1 MSPLRSLAAAFC
13 LSATVPLTA
22 QAKALQVVATIPELV
37 DIVQRVGGDLV
48 SVRGI
53 ARGPEDI
60 HQVVMRPSFVT
71 KLNQADAVV
80 YMGLGLE
87 DSFLP
92 PLLSVAANPK
102 MRADEV
108 KLCAGEACIDC
119 SDGVKVLEK
128 PESLSRAEGDI
139 HPQGN
144 PHYNLDPS
152 DGVLIARNIASG
164 LSRIDPGHR
173 GDYQRNLKAYL
184 DELEPK
190 VALWRKAAAPL
201 KGVKAVSYHKDVA
214 YLARFTGID
223 FIDAVE
229 LKPGVAATPKHLEA
243 LVKKMREQEVK
254 LIVRERHFE
263 PKTCDWLA
271 EQTGATVAVIGA
283 MAKALP
289 KTDTFIGFSEQN
301 LKALLGAMGKAD

>member
-1 MSPLRSLAAAFC
+1 M
-13 LSATVPLTA
+13 
-22 QAKALQVVATIPELV
+22 
-37 DIVQRVGGDLV
+37 
-48 SVRGI
+48 
-53 ARGPEDI
+53 
-60 HQVVMRPSFVT
+60 
-71 KLNQADAVV
+71 
-80 YMGLGLE
+80 
-87 DSFLP
+87 
-92 PLLSVAANPK
+92 
-102 MRADEV
+102 
-108 KLCAGEACIDC
+108 
-119 SDGVKVLEK
+119 
-128 PESLSRAEGDI
+128 
-139 HPQGN
+139 
-144 PHYNLDPS
+144 
-152 DGVLIARNIASG
+152 
-164 LSRIDPGHR
+164 
-173 GDYQRNLKAYL
+173 
-184 DELEPK
+184 
-190 VALWRKAAAPL
+190 ALWRKAAAPL